1 MSLAP
6 LMAFGQSD
14 DQYLSKFR
22 ADFPKA
28 CAEAPVPPGVSQQ
41 QVLQLCEC
49 TADEMAR
56 SFSVADLKR
65 VEEQQVMTDDEES
78 KVADIG
84 RACAIST
91 GIAPQS

>member
-1 MSLAP
+1 
-6 LMAFGQSD
+6 
-14 DQYLSKFR
+14 
-22 ADFPKA
+22 
-28 CAEAPVPPGVSQQ
+28 
-41 QVLQLCEC
+41 
-49 TADEMAR
+49 MAR